1 MLKLSQVSSGYD
13 DLKVLFDIS
22 LTVNEGETVAI
33 VGSNGAG
40 KSTILRT
47 ISGLL
52 KTTGGTIEF
61 CGEQIQNT
69 PGHSIAQK
77 GIAHVPE
84 GRQLFNKLSVKE
96 NLLLGAHSKK
106 YSREGL
112 EERLN
117 FVFDLFPRL
126 RERLSQNAGTLSGGE
141 QQMLAIGRGLMMN
154 PKLIMLDEPSLGIAP
169 KLVTEIFMAIEK
181 INKQGTT
188 ALLVEQ
194 NVIES
199 LELASRA
206 YILQSGQI
214 TMEGAGRELLKS
226 DMVRASFLG
235 F

>member
-13 DLKVLFDIS
+13 DLKVLFEIS
-22 LTVNEGETVAI
+22 LSVNEGETVVI

-40 KSTILRT
+40 KSTTLRT

-61 CGEQIQNT
+61 LGEQIQNL
-69 PGHSIAQK
+69 PGDVIAQR

-84 GRQLFNKLSVKE
+84 GRQVFNKLSVKE
-96 NLLLGAHSKK
+96 NLLLGA
-106 YSREGL
+106 YSRRYSKSEL
-112 EERLN
+112 EERFD
-117 FVFDLFPRL
+117 FVYNLFPRL
-126 RERLSQNAGTLSGGE
+126 KERLSQSAGTLSGGE

-154 PKLIMLDEPSLGIAP
+154 PKLLMLDEPSLGIAP
-169 KLVTEIFMAIEK
+169 KLVTEIFMAIQK
-181 INKQGTT
+181 INQLGTT
-188 ALLVEQ
+188 VLLVEQ

-214 TMEGAGRELLKS
+214 TMQGTGKELLKS
-226 DMVRASFLG
+226 DVVRASFLG